1 VLWLLARHFFGRLFD
16 NEIVSQTGDLRTNV
30 VQALGLLAAP
40 GIFVTFYM
48 LPQRLRFDQ
57 PFAQNWLLISDCYFF
72 VLYSMVVMG
81 CVMVFE
87 WDMLFPDRRDYL
99 ILTPLPLSGAA
110 IFAGKALSLVAFL
123 GLFSADANL
132 LDTALLPMMTSGRSV
147 EAIVLAHIVAVVA
160 GAAFVALAFAGLQ
173 GMLMNLLTGPAFR
186 RISPW
191 VQMGAMGVVCLV
203 LFLTPL
209 VCALLRPL
217 FVAHNPIVDWFP
229 PFWFLGLYLD
239 LLPGHP
245 GGPIF
250 HELAR
255 RAGVALEIAGA
266 VFVITY
272 AVGYRRHT
280 RRILESLELP
290 PDGPGR
296 LHAAFTRL
304 LNRWLLPRPWE
315 QATFHFIS
323 NTILRSARHRLFLAT
338 IAGIACA
345 LGLLSAA
352 QIDVQHGAATLSLRH
367 AGFAAVAMTVSF
379 FAVTGLRAVF
389 NLPVELRANWI
400 FRLCESDEREAPI
413 RGARKWILS
422 MALAP
427 LLACLLAVAG
437 PVHGWLTAGIDVSFA
452 GLSGLVLLNL
462 LLIWFRKIPFTCSY
476 FPGKANMA
484 LMLGVYLAAFTL
496 YCWSMADLVESL
508 IPHPAKLFLLYAG
521 ALLALRGLKWL
532 ERRERDV
539 DDVLIYEDQPDPVV
553 RTLGIG

>member
-16 NEIVSQTGDLRTNV
+16 NEMVSQTGDLRTNV
-30 VQALGLLAAP
+30 VQALGLIAAP

-57 PFAQNWLLISDCYFF
+57 PFAQNWLLINDCYFF
-72 VLYSMVVMG
+72 VLYSMAVMG
-81 CVMVFE
+81 FVMVFE
-87 WDMLFPDRRDYL
+87 WDLLFPDRRDYL
-99 ILTPLPLSGAA
+99 ILTPLPLAGAV
-110 IFAGKALSLVAFL
+110 IFGGKALSLVAFL
-123 GLFSADANL
+123 GLFAADANL
-132 LDTALLPMMTSGRSV
+132 LDTALLPMMTGGRSV
-147 EAIVLAHIVAVVA
+147 EAIVLAHVIAVVA
-160 GAAFVALAFAGLQ
+160 GALFVALAFAGIQ
-173 GMLMNLLTGPAFR
+173 GVLLNVLTGPAFR

-191 VQMGAMGVVCLV
+191 VQMAAMGVVCLV

-209 VCALLRPL
+209 VCALIRPL
-217 FVAHNPIVDWFP
+217 FSAHNPLVDWFP

-250 HELAR
+250 HDLAR
-255 RAGVALEIAGA
+255 RSGYALEIAVV
-266 VFVITY
+266 VFVIAY
-272 AVGYRRHT
+272 GIGYRRHT
-280 RRILESLELP
+280 RRVLESLELP
-290 PDGPGR
+290 PEGPGR
-296 LHAAFTRL
+296 VRRGVTRL
-304 LNRWLLPRPWE
+304 LHRWLLPQPLE

-323 NTILRSARHRLFLAT
+323 NTVLRSARHRLFLST

-345 LGLLSAA
+345 LAILSAT
-352 QIDVQHGAATLSLRH
+352 QILIHQGSATLSLRQ
-367 AGFAAVAMTVSF
+367 AGFAAIAMTASF
-379 FAVTGLRAVF
+379 FTVTGLRAVF

-400 FRLCESDEREAPI
+400 FRVCESGERQAPI
-413 RGARKWILS
+413 RSARKWILS

-427 LLACLLAVAG
+427 LLACLLLAEG
-437 PVHGWLTAGIDVSFA
+437 PLHGWLAAAIDASFA

-484 LMLGVYLAAFTL
+484 LMLGVYLAAFTF

-508 IPHPAKLFLLYAG
+508 IPHPAKLAMLYAA
-521 ALLALRGLKWL
+521 ALVALRGLAWL
-532 ERRERDV
+532 NRRERDV